1 MRAILGKGPS
11 VNVLD
16 IIKKEHREAAA
27 LLDQVE
33 KLEPGDDK
41 MVELAAKIEA
51 ALSTHVQIEEKLF
64 YAPIRA
70 AAEEDDQRVDIFE
83 AYTEH
88 EVASHLIAL
97 LKSGRRRD
105 DALFK
110 AELQVL
116 NESIKHHVQEEEST
130 VFGLAND
137 LLGREQLEAIGVR
150 WEKARKQIP
159 PTPAGERKAS
169 SAKKKTPLRKAAA
182 SRNGSSRAGGNGARK
197 SAAKKTAKK
206 R

>member
-1 MRAILGKGPS
+1 MVQMMNALLGKGRS

-16 IIKKEHREAAA
+16 IIKKEHREAEA

-41 MVELAAKIEA
+41 MMALAQKIEA
-51 ALSTHVQIEEKLF
+51 ALTTHVQIEEKLF
-64 YAPIRA
+64 YARIRA
-70 AAEEDDQRVDIFE
+70 SVEEDDQRVDIFE

-88 EVASHLIAL
+88 EVANHLIAL

-116 NESIKHHVQEEEST
+116 GESIKHHVQEEEST
-130 VFGLAND
+130 VFGLAHD
-137 LLGREQLEAIGVR
+137 LLGNDELEAIGLK
-150 WEKARKQIP
+150 WQKARQKMP
-159 PTPAGERKAS
+159 PTPAGERKATRKKS
-169 SAKKKTPLRKAAA
+169 SSKSPARKA
-182 SRNGSSRAGGNGARK
+182 SPARK
-197 SAAKKTAKK
+197 SVAKKTAKK
-206 R
+206 RR

>member
-1 MRAILGKGPS
+1 MMNALLGKGRS

-33 KLEPGDDK
+33 KFEPGDAK
-41 MVELAAKIEA
+41 MMELARKIEA
-51 ALSTHVQIEEKLF
+51 ALTTHVQIEEKLF
-64 YAPIRA
+64 YARIRA
-70 AAEEDDQRVDIFE
+70 SAEEDDQRVDIFE

-88 EVASHLIAL
+88 EVANHLIAL

-116 NESIKHHVQEEEST
+116 GESIKHHVQEEEST
-130 VFGLAND
+130 VFSLANE
-137 LLGREQLEAIGVR
+137 LLGREELEAIGLK
-150 WEKARKQIP
+150 WEKARQKMP
-159 PTPAGERKAS
+159 PTPAGERKATVKKS
-169 SAKKKTPLRKAAA
+169 SRKTPARAT
-182 SRNGSSRAGGNGARK
+182 SSRATSARK
-197 SAAKKTAKK
+197 STAKKTAKK
-206 R
+206 RR

>member
-1 MRAILGKGPS
+1 

-33 KLEPGDDK
+33 KLEPGNAK
-41 MVELAAKIEA
+41 MMELARKIEA
-51 ALSTHVQIEEKLF
+51 ALTTHVQIEEKLF
-64 YAPIRA
+64 YARIRA
-70 AAEEDDQRVDIFE
+70 SAEEDDQRVDIFE

-88 EVASHLIAL
+88 EVASHLIEL

-116 NESIKHHVQEEEST
+116 GESIKHHVQEEEST
-130 VFGLAND
+130 VFALAHD
-137 LLGREQLEAIGVR
+137 LLGREELEAIGQK
-150 WEKARKQIP
+150 WEKARQKMP
-159 PTPAGERKAS
+159 PTPAGERKAT
-169 SAKKKTPLRKAAA
+169 AKKSSSRKTPARATP
-182 SRNGSSRAGGNGARK
+182 SRATSARK
-197 SAAKKTAKK
+197 STAKKTAKK
-206 R
+206 RR